1 MHKILGSILPNFSE
15 KDLEKMKRGLD
26 FIGINHYT
34 SFYIKDCLFSVCERG
49 PGNSRTEGLILRT
62 ALKDGNLIGE
72 SVRILHSSYNL
83 NLGLQHFPN

>member
-1 MHKILGSILPNFSE
+1 MHEILGSILPKFSD
-15 KDLEKMKRGLD
+15 KDLEKMKSGLD

-34 SFYIKDCLFSVCERG
+34 SFYIKECLFSVCERG

-72 SVRILHSSYNL
+72 SVCILRSPYNL
-83 NLGLQHFPN
+83 KLGLHDVPN